1 MVSEKA
7 PMECRWVRRNRVSSS
22 AGGFTLLEVLIVV
35 AISFVLVALSL
46 PLVQNTFAY
55 FRLRGAVSS
64 VTGAIQST
72 RYQALQNGY
81 PYAIALNAAARTY
94 QVQDDPTNA
103 GLFVNVGNT
112 IPLSGSGDSVA
123 LDADKSF
130 TFRPSGRVT
139 SPQADANGN
148 TTLTLTARTGRTATI
163 TVSRYG
169 NVNVTFA
176 P

>member
-1 MVSEKA
+1 MK
-7 PMECRWVRRNRVSSS
+7 CRWIRRNRARSR
-22 AGGFTLLEVLIVV
+22 AEGFTLIEISIVV
-35 AISFVLVALSL
+35 AIVFVLVALSL
-46 PLVQNTFAY
+46 PMVQNTFGY

-81 PYAIALNAAARTY
+81 PYSLAFTKATGTFQIQN
-94 QVQDDPTNA
+94 DPTNA
-103 GLFVNVGNT
+103 GVFVTVGSAV
-112 IPLSGSGDSVA
+112 PLSGSASTVA
-123 LDADKSF
+123 LSGDTSF
-130 TFRPSGRVT
+130 TFRPSGRAQ

-148 TTLTLTARTGRTATI
+148 TAMTLTGANGRTATI